1 MTFGE
6 KKNISTNDLYYDEF
20 ITKQIIVMPKSLSV
34 VVQEQIEP
42 PKQETK
48 KYTVTIDKNK

>member
-1 MTFGE
+1 
-6 KKNISTNDLYYDEF
+6 
-20 ITKQIIVMPKSLSV
+20 MPESFSV

-48 KYTVTIDKNK
+48 KYTVTIDKKIK